1 MQNKT
6 IVMVPLFSTLSS
18 LDAKLSISVLLSL
31 TCFCKS
37 FNWLISPVAVA
48 RVLLR
53 FLTVVFKS
61 ESPTVLLLT
70 GSAADAVAGLL
81 GEGTSACSS
90 SATVCFCDDNDDAE
104 FPDFF
109 LLAGAIF
116 FLSCEFET
124 CTVAD
129 ATATFP
135 PTRLSENR
143 RHVT

>member
-1 MQNKT
+1 MQNKK

-31 TCFCKS
+31 TSLSKS
-37 FNWLISPVAVA
+37 FFNWPISPVAVA

-81 GEGTSACSS
+81 GLGEGTWACSS
-90 SATVCFCDDNDDAE
+90 SGTVSFSDDVDAAE
-104 FPDFF
+104 FPDDFF
-109 LLAGAIF
+109 LDGAIIF
-116 FLSCEFET
+116 FVL
-124 CTVAD
+124 
-129 ATATFP
+129 
-135 PTRLSENR
+135 
-143 RHVT
+143 

>member
-1 MQNKT
+1 MQNKK

-37 FNWLISPVAVA
+37 FFNWLISPVAVF
-48 RVLLR
+48 RSLLR
-53 FLTVVFKS
+53 VLTVVFKS

-90 SATVCFCDDNDDAE
+90 SATVCFCDDVDDAE
-104 FPDFF
+104 FPDLVF

-116 FLSCEFET
+116 FFVL
-124 CTVAD
+124 
-129 ATATFP
+129 
-135 PTRLSENR
+135 
-143 RHVT
+143 